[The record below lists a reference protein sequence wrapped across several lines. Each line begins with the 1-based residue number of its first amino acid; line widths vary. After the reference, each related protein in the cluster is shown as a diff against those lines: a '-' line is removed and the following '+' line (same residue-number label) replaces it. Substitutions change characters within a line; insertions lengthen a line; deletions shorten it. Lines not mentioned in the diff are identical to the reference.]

1 MKQIKQITVYVIIPK
16 TMLQVSNAIQVLG
29 DLEEVMLRKGD
40 AFRSRAY
47 QRACHALMKHGTEE
61 IALSSIQ
68 SEPGI
73 GDTIYTKL
81 AEYHNTG
88 KIAVLEREKQSPLFT
103 LTNVYGIG
111 PKKAKEL
118 IDLGVDTIEKL
129 RARSDLLNEKQ
140 KIGLS
145 YYEPLQQRIPREEI
159 LRYQTAFETFLAPY
173 EFEIVGS
180 FRRGAKHSG
189 DIDVIM
195 KNAPLPQ
202 LMQTLVEKQLIT
214 EILSLGKHKCL
225 CITKLGKGQY
235 CRVDFLTTTT
245 EEYPFS
251 LLYFTGSKVFNTI
264 MRGRAVSLGYTMN
277 EHGIT
282 TKSKT
287 KVDATFT
294 TEEDIFAFL
303 GMEYR
308 EPSRRTDIREYVLTY
323 SPEFALLIAQ
333 GISSLEGYPKS
344 TLRGM
349 ISYCE
354 DLYHNGIPSPLNDA
368 QYDMLREYF
377 QAKYPDEE
385 TEIGAE
391 VKRDK
396 VTLPYPMASMDK
408 IKPDTDALEKW
419 RSQYKGLYDLSCKLD
434 GVSALFYNEGPAPK
448 LYTRGNG
455 IVGQDISHLIPYLRL
470 PLDKKCTL
478 RGELILAK
486 QLFET
491 KYKKEAANPRNLVSG
506 WVNRKTACAT
516 VWSDMSFVAYE
527 MVYPE
532 MKPIQQKQMLKDMN
546 VECVQCYKTGGLDHT
561 ILSKLLL
568 NLRENYQYEIDGII
582 VRQDQYVKPTTKNPK
597 NAFAFKMVLA
607 DQMVETKVLG
617 VEWNAS
623 KNGYLKP
630 TIKVESIS
638 IGGVTIQRA
647 TGFNG
652 KFIQDH
658 GIGPGAIVLLI
669 RSGDVIPHVN
679 KVIKPVTPHMPDVN
693 YKWTETGVDIVLHKA
708 ESDKTVIAKQLLAF
722 FQGMEVEGIGPGTI
736 TRFVDQGYDT
746 VEKILG
752 MSIDGIKQLDGFQ
765 EKSATKV
772 YNSIHQQIESVS
784 LAKLLGKTTI
794 FGRGFGERRI
804 QMILDHYPTVFAE
817 NHPTSAN
824 LHEKIGSI
832 PGFSTKTATAFVDNL
847 YRVRPFLDSVH
858 RPYSEIVEPVAQ
870 QQQQQ
875 QLQHKLSG
883 KKVVFSGVRDKEL
896 MKEMAKYGIQ
906 VADQVTKHI
915 ALLIVKDKTDITSKI
930 EKATRFNIPIIT
942 IDEFTL

>member
-1 MKQIKQITVYVIIPK
+1 
-16 TMLQVSNAIQVLG
+16 MLQVSKAIQVLG

-47 QRACHALMKHGTEE
+47 QRACHALMKHGEEE

-73 GDTIYTKL
+73 GETIYTKL
-81 AEYHNTG
+81 SEFHKTG
-88 KIAVLEREKQSPLFT
+88 KIAVLEREKQSPLFV

-118 IDLGVDTIEKL
+118 IDLGVDSIDKL
-129 RARSDLLNEKQ
+129 RANSELLNEKQ
-140 KIGLS
+140 KIGLA

-159 LRYQTAFETFLAPY
+159 LRYQTAFKKVLAPY

-195 KNAPLPQ
+195 KNAPLQQ
-202 LMQTLVEKQLIT
+202 LMKTLVDQQLIT

-235 CRVDFLTTTT
+235 CRVDFLTTST

-287 KVDATFT
+287 KVEATFT
-294 TEEDIFAFL
+294 TEQDIFAFL

-323 SPEFALLIAQ
+323 APEFSLLIAQ
-333 GISSLEGYPKS
+333 GINSLEGFPKT

-354 DLYHNGIPSPLNDA
+354 DLYHNGVSSPLSDV

-385 TEIGAE
+385 VDIGAE

-396 VTLPYPMASMDK
+396 VSLPYPMASMDK
-408 IKPDTDALEKW
+408 IKLDTVALEKW
-419 RSQYKGLYDLSCKLD
+419 SKQYNGPYDLSCKLD
-434 GVSALFYNEGPAPK
+434 GVSALFYNEGDTPK

-455 IVGQDISHLIPYLRL
+455 VVGQDISHLIPYLRL
-470 PLDKKCTL
+470 PLDQKCTL

-532 MKPIQQKQMLKDMN
+532 MNPLQQKQVLQDMN
-546 VECVQCYKTGGLDHT
+546 VECVQCYKTSGLDHT
-561 ILSKLLL
+561 VLSKLFLT
-568 NLRENYQYEIDGII
+568 LREKYQYEIDGII
-582 VRQDQYVKPTTKNPK
+582 VRQDQYVKPATKNPK

-658 GIGPGAIVLLI
+658 GIGPGAVVLLI

-679 KVIKPVTPHMPDVN
+679 KVITPVTPQMPEVN
-693 YKWTETGVDIVLHKA
+693 YKWTETGVDIVLDEA
-708 ESDKTVIAKQLLAF
+708 DTDKTVIGKQLLAF

-736 TRFVDQGYDT
+736 TRFVSQEYDT
-746 VEKILG
+746 IEKILG
-752 MSIDGIKQLDGFQ
+752 MTIDQIKQLDGFQ

-772 YNSIHQQIESVS
+772 YNSIHQQIKTVS

-794 FGRGFGERRI
+794 FGRGFGEKRI
-804 QMILDHYPTVFAE
+804 QTILDHYPTVFAE
-817 NHPTSAN
+817 NHTTTAT
-824 LHEKIGSI
+824 LHEKIASI

-847 YRVRPFLDSVH
+847 CRVRPFLDSVH
-858 RPYSEIVEPVAQ
+858 RPYTEIAAPVAPQ
-870 QQQQQ
+870 QQQQ
-875 QLQHKLSG
+875 HKLTG
-883 KKVVFSGVRDKEL
+883 KKVAFSGIRDKEL
-896 MKEMAKYGIQ
+896 MKEMTKYGIQ

-915 ALLIVKDKTDITSKI
+915 ALLIVKDKSDITSKV
-930 EKATRFNIPIIT
+930 EKAIKFNIPIIT
-942 IDEFTL
+942 IDEFIL

>member
-1 MKQIKQITVYVIIPK
+1 MI
-16 TMLQVSNAIQVLG
+16 QVSKAIQVLG
-29 DLEEVMLRKGD
+29 ELEEVMLRKGD

-47 QRACHALMKHGTEE
+47 QRACHALMRLGKDE

-73 GDTIYTKL
+73 GETIYTKL
-81 AEYHNTG
+81 SEFHKTG
-88 KIAVLEREKQSPLFT
+88 KIAMLEREKLSPLFV

-118 IDLGVDTIEKL
+118 MDLGVDTIDKL
-129 RARSDLLNEKQ
+129 RTRTDLLNDKQ
-140 KIGLS
+140 QTGLS
-145 YYEPLQQRIPREEI
+145 YYEPLQERIPREEI
-159 LRYQTAFETFLAPY
+159 IRYQNAFKKYLAPY

-180 FRRGAKHSG
+180 FRRGAKDSG

-195 KNAPLPQ
+195 KNAPLQQ
-202 LMQTLVEKQLIT
+202 LMKTLVDQKLIT

-282 TKSKT
+282 TKSKS
-287 KVDATFT
+287 KVHATFT
-294 TEEDIFAFL
+294 TEQDIFGFL

-308 EPSRRTDIREYVLTY
+308 EPCRRTDIREYVLTY
-323 SPEFALLIAQ
+323 LPEFNLFISQ
-333 GISSLEGYPKS
+333 GISSLEDYNKT
-344 TLRGM
+344 TLCGM

-354 DLYHNGIPSPLNDA
+354 DLYHNGTPSPLGDTL
-368 QYDMLREYF
+368 YDMLREYF
-377 QAKYPDEE
+377 QAKYPNEE
-385 TEIGAE
+385 VEIGAK

-408 IKPDTDALEKW
+408 IKLDTVALNKW
-419 RSQYKGLYDLSCKLD
+419 ESQFKGPYDLSCKLD
-434 GVSALFYNEGPAPK
+434 GVSALFYNEGATPK

-455 IVGQDISHLIPYLRL
+455 VVGQDISHLIPFLRL
-470 PLDKKCTL
+470 PVEQKCTL
-478 RGELILAK
+478 RGELILSK
-486 QLFET
+486 QLFDE
-491 KYKKEAANPRNLVSG
+491 KYKIEAANPRNLVSG
-506 WVNRKTACAT
+506 WVNRKTASAKL
-516 VWSDMSFVAYE
+516 WSDMSFVVYE

-532 MKPIQQKQMLKDMN
+532 MNPLQQKQVLKDMN
-546 VECVQCYKTGGLDHT
+546 VECVQCYKTGGIDHT
-561 ILSKLLL
+561 VLSKLLL
-568 NLRENYQYEIDGII
+568 SLRENHPYEIDGII
-582 VRQDQYVKPTTKNPK
+582 VRQDLYVKPTTNNPK

-607 DQMVETKVLG
+607 DQMVESKVLG

-658 GIGPGAIVLLI
+658 GIGPGAVVLLI
-669 RSGDVIPHVN
+669 RSGDVIPHVKN
-679 KVIKPVTPHMPDVN
+679 VIVRVTPQMPDVN
-693 YKWTETGVDIVLHKA
+693 YEWNSTGVDIVLKQA
-708 ESDKTVIAKQLLAF
+708 DSDKTVITKRLLAF

-736 TRFVDQGYDT
+736 TRFVGQGYDT
-746 VEKILG
+746 IENILG
-752 MSIDGIKQLDGFQ
+752 MTIEQIKQLDGFQ
-765 EKSATKV
+765 DKSATKV
-772 YNSIHQQIESVS
+772 YNSIHQQIKTVS

-794 FGRGFGERRI
+794 FGRGFGEKRI
-804 QMILDHYPTVFAE
+804 QTILDHYPTIFAE
-817 NHPTSAN
+817 ENVTTSS
-824 LHEKIGSI
+824 LQEKIATI
-832 PGFSTKTATAFVDNL
+832 PGFSTKTASAFVTNI
-847 YRVRPFLDSVH
+847 YRVQPFLDSVH
-858 RPYSEIVEPVAQ
+858 RSYSETVVPVVQ
-870 QQQQQ
+870 QK
-875 QLQHKLSG
+875 QHKLSG
-883 KKVVFSGVRDKEL
+883 KKVVFSGIRDKHL
-896 MKEMAKYGIQ
+896 INEMAKYGIL
-906 VADQVTKHI
+906 VGEQVTKQI
-915 ALLIVKDKTDITSKI
+915 ALLIVKDKTDITSKV
-930 EKATRFNIPIIT
+930 EKATTFNIPIIT
-942 IDEFTL
+942 IDEFIL

>member
-1 MKQIKQITVYVIIPK
+1 
-16 TMLQVSNAIQVLG
+16 MLQVSKAIQVLG

-47 QRACHALMKHGTEE
+47 QRACHALMKHGKQE

-81 AEYHNTG
+81 TEFHNTG
-88 KIAVLEREKQSPLFT
+88 KIAALEREKQSPLFV

-118 IDLGVDTIEKL
+118 IDLGVDTIDKL
-129 RARSDLLNEKQ
+129 RARSELLNEKQ

-145 YYEPLQQRIPREEI
+145 YYEPLQKRIPRQEI
-159 LRYQTAFETFLAPY
+159 LRYQKAFNTFLAPY

-180 FRRGAKHSG
+180 FRRGAADSG

-202 LMQTLVEKQLIT
+202 LMKRLVDQQLIT

-225 CITKLGKGQY
+225 CIAKLGKGQY
-235 CRVDFLTTTT
+235 CRVDFLTTST

-282 TKSKT
+282 TKNKA

-294 TEEDIFAFL
+294 TEQDIFAFL

-308 EPSRRTDIREYVLTY
+308 EPCRRTDIREYVVTY
-323 SPEFALLIAQ
+323 TPEFTRFITQ
-333 GISSLEGYPKS
+333 GISTLEEYSKT

-354 DLYHNGIPSPLNDA
+354 DLYHNGTPSPLSDA

-377 QAKYPDEE
+377 QAKYPDEQVA
-385 TEIGAE
+385 IGAE

-408 IKPDTDALEKW
+408 IKLDTLALEKW
-419 RSQYKGLYDLSCKLD
+419 SKQYKGPYDLSCKLD
-434 GVSALFYNEGPAPK
+434 GVSALFCNEGTTPK

-455 IVGQDISHLIPYLRL
+455 VVGQDISHLIQYLRL

-491 KYKKEAANPRNLVSG
+491 KYKKDAANPRNLVSG
-506 WVNRKTACAT
+506 WVNRKTARSDL
-516 VWSDMSFVAYE
+516 WRDMSFVAYE
-527 MVYPE
+527 IVYPE
-532 MKPIQQKQMLKDMN
+532 MNPIQQKEALKTMN
-546 VECVQCYKTGGLDHT
+546 VECVECYKTGGLDHT
-561 ILSKLLL
+561 VLSKLLL
-568 NLRENYQYEIDGII
+568 SLREKYQYEMDGII
-582 VRQDQYVKPTTKNPK
+582 VRQNTYVKPNTKNPK

-607 DQMVETKVLG
+607 DQMIETTVLG

-652 KFIQDH
+652 KFIQEH
-658 GIGPGAIVLLI
+658 GIGPGAVVLLI

-679 KVIKPVTPHMPDVN
+679 KVITRVAPQMPDVP
-693 YKWTETGVDIVLHKA
+693 YEWTSTGVDIVLK
-708 ESDKTVIAKQLLAF
+708 EVDTDKTVIAKQLLAF

-736 TRFVDQGYDT
+736 TKFVDQGYDT
-746 VEKILG
+746 IEKIVG
-752 MSIDGIKQLDGFQ
+752 MTTEDIKQLDGFHD
-765 EKSATKV
+765 KSATKV
-772 YNSIHQQIESVS
+772 RTSIHQQLKHVS
-784 LAKLLGKTTI
+784 LATLLGKTTI
-794 FGRGFGERRI
+794 FGRGFGQKRI
-804 QMILDHYPTVFAE
+804 QMILDHYPSIFAE
-817 NHPTSAN
+817 ETPTRTV
-824 LHEKIGSI
+824 LQEKIASLS
-832 PGFSTKTATAFVDNL
+832 GFSTKTASAFVDNI

-858 RPYSEIVEPVAQ
+858 RPYSETITPSTVK
-870 QQQQQ
+870 
-875 QLQHKLSG
+875 QHKFTG
-883 KKVVFSGVRDKEL
+883 KKVAFSGIRDKHL
-896 MKEMAKYGIQ
+896 VAQMANYGIQ
-906 VADQVTKHI
+906 VTEQITKEI
-915 ALLIVKDKTDITSKI
+915 ALLIVKDKTDITSKV
-930 EKATRFNIPIIT
+930 EKAVRYNIPIVT
-942 IDEFTL
+942 IDEFIL